1 MIDFVGKKRLFFLI
15 SEILVII
22 GIVSLV
28 ISQIQL
34 GTPLRL
40 GTDFAGGTSMTLQFS
55 PIDGHEVSW
64 RDFQSQLREEMAK
77 LGYDKATIQNAGEG
91 NFIIRTREITSDE
104 AEELA
109 EKLGTELHSQVE
121 IIDYYYV
128 SEAVAAKTARNAV
141 IAVIIAAVAMLLY
154 IVWAFR
160 RMPSPFR
167 WGTCAIIALIHDVF
181 IIVGI
186 FSILGLLAGVS
197 IDALFITGLLA
208 VVGYSINN
216 TVVIF
221 DRIRENVSRRI
232 RPNFAETVNDSLIE
246 TLGRCLNTALTTLF
260 VLLALFLFGGATI
273 HYFVLVLLFGVI
285 IGTYSSVC
293 ISSQLLV
300 LWEKKEWSALI
311 PWARR
316 PASSEISN

>member
-1 MIDFVGKKRLFFLI
+1 MIDFVGKKRWFFLI
-15 SEILVII
+15 SEILVVI

-28 ISQIQL
+28 ISQVQL
-34 GTPLRL
+34 GAPLRL
-40 GTDFAGGTSMTLQFS
+40 GTDFTGGTSMILQFS
-55 PIDGHEVSW
+55 PPVE
-64 RDFQSQLREEMAK
+64 QSQLREEMAE
-77 LGYDKATIQNAGEG
+77 LGYDKSTIQNAGEG
-91 NFIIRTREITSDE
+91 NFIIHVREITSKD
-104 AEELA
+104 ARELA
-109 EKLGTELHSQVE
+109 GELGTALDSQVE
-121 IIDYYYV
+121 ITDYYLV
-128 SEAVAAKTARNAV
+128 SGTVAAKTARNAV
-141 IAVIIAAVAMLLY
+141 IAVIIAAVAMMFY

-181 IIVGI
+181 IIAGI
-186 FSILGLLAGVS
+186 FSILGWLAGVE

-216 TVVIF
+216 TVVVF
-221 DRIRENVSRRI
+221 DRIRENVSRHI
-232 RPNFAETVNDSLIE
+232 RPDFAETVNDSLID

-273 HYFVLVLLFGVI
+273 HYFVLVLLLGVI

-300 LWEKKEWSALI
+300 VWEKREWRALL
-311 PWARR
+311 PFTKRTA
-316 PASSEISN
+316 

>member
-1 MIDFVGKKRLFFLI
+1 MIDFVGKKRWFFFI
-15 SEILVII
+15 SEILVVI

-40 GTDFAGGTSMTLQFS
+40 GIDFTGGTYTRLHFS
-55 PIDGHEVSW
+55 PQVE
-64 RDFQSQLREEMAK
+64 QEQLRQALSN
-77 LGYDKATIQNAGEG
+77 LGHPEATTQPSEDD
-91 NFIIRTREITSDE
+91 FLIRLTEISPQEWEDLTRGLETSLGSQITVRSHDTIS
-104 AEELA
+104 AHVA
-109 EKLGTELHSQVE
+109 TE
-121 IIDYYYV
+121 
-128 SEAVAAKTARNAV
+128 TARNAF
-141 IAVIIAAVAMLLY
+141 IAVIIAAVAMMFY

-167 WGTCAIIALIHDVF
+167 WGTCAIIALIHDVL

-186 FSILGLLAGVS
+186 FSILGWLAGVA

-221 DRIRENVSRRI
+221 DRIRENVSRHI
-232 RPNFAETVNDSLIE
+232 KPDFAETVNDSLIE
-246 TLGRCLNTALTTLF
+246 TLGRCLNTALTTFF

-285 IGTYSSVC
+285 IGTYSSIC

-300 LWEKKEWSALI
+300 VWEKKEWRSLLPFAKRT
-311 PWARR
+311 A
-316 PASSEISN
+316 

>member
-1 MIDFVGKKRLFFLI
+1 MIDFVGKRRWFFLV
-15 SEILVII
+15 SWILVVI

-34 GTPLRL
+34 DAPLRL
-40 GTDFAGGTSMTLQFS
+40 GIDFTGGTSMMLHVSPHDEGTL
-55 PIDGHEVSW
+55 G
-64 RDFQSQLREEMAK
+64 QLREEMVK
-77 LGYDKATIQNAGEG
+77 LGHEEARIQNAGEG
-91 NFIIRTREITSDE
+91 DFIISTREITSDE
-104 AEELA
+104 ASELA
-109 EKLGTELHSQVE
+109 EKLGTELDSQVE
-121 IIDYYYV
+121 IIDYYLV
-128 SEAVAAKTARNAV
+128 SETVAAKTARNAV
-141 IAVIIAAVAMLLY
+141 IAVIIAAVAMMFY

-167 WGTCAIIALIHDVF
+167 WGTCAIIALIHDVL

-186 FSILGLLAGVS
+186 FSILGWLAGVA

-216 TVVIF
+216 TVVVF
-221 DRIRENVSRRI
+221 DRIRENVLRHI
-232 RPNFAETVNDSLIE
+232 RPDFAETVNDSLIE

-273 HYFVLVLLFGVI
+273 HYFVLVLILGVI
-285 IGTYSSVC
+285 IGTYSSVG

-300 LWEKKEWSALI
+300 VWEKREWRTLL
-311 PWARR
+311 PFTKR
-316 PASSEISN
+316 PA